1 MPSPRADR
9 RRLAEAGIGAGLIGG
24 AVMVWRALVFL
35 PETASTPIRLVDGP
49 RLRPASALEL
59 PPAPADTAASAVLL
73 FAGDIMQHRRQAGDD
88 FTASYAGIALLVS
101 RADLAIANLEFPV
114 DTTRPV
120 GPPLGSTTF
129 NGSARHVDAIAAAG
143 FDLLQ
148 TANNHLYDQG
158 AAGVANTWR
167 LLRSRGLEPVGTA
180 PTLAELERAPVV
192 VREVRGMRVGFVA
205 YTFPPNRYPGA
216 RGGLAWPPRD
226 MPAFAL
232 GFGEWDAEYRA
243 AGMELF
249 RRHAALARAQ
259 GVDLLVALVHW
270 GEEWHLQPS
279 DDQRRA
285 AHDLVDAGFDLVVGG
300 HSHVINGAEIYRGR
314 LIAYS
319 LGDLLADFAPM
330 EPRAGALLEVRV
342 VRAKG
347 QAPRVTGFT
356 WHPTLVERKGHRIE
370 LVRPGDPGEPG
381 RAAAFVRS
389 RLDRPGSRAAGP

>member
-1 MPSPRADR
+1 MLRTDSRG
-9 RRLAEAGIGAGLIGG
+9 LAEAGVGASLIGG
-24 AVMVWRALVFL
+24 VAMVLRTLVF
-35 PETASTPIRLVDGP
+35 PSEPASTPIRLVDGP
-49 RLRPASALEL
+49 RLRPASALDL
-59 PPAPADTAASAVLL
+59 PAPPMDTAASAVLL

-88 FTASYAGIALLVS
+88 FTASYAGIAPLVS

-114 DTTRPV
+114 DTARPV
-120 GPPLGSTTF
+120 GPGPGSTTF
-129 NGSARHVDAIAAAG
+129 NGSPRHVNAIAAAG

-158 AAGVANTWR
+158 ADGVANTWR
-167 LLRSRGLEPVGTA
+167 LLRSRGLEAVGTA
-180 PTLAELERAPVV
+180 PTLAELERAPLV
-192 VREVRGMRVGFVA
+192 VRQVRGMRVGFAA

-226 MPAFAL
+226 MPAFSL

-243 AGMELF
+243 AGLELF

-319 LGDLLADFAPM
+319 LGDLIADFPPM
-330 EPRAGALLEVRV
+330 EPRTGVLLEVRV

-347 QAPRVTGFT
+347 QAPNVTGFA
-356 WHPTLVERKGHRIE
+356 WHPTLVERNGHRIH
-370 LVRPGDPGEPG
+370 LVRRGDPGERG
-381 RAAAFVRS
+381 RAAAFAHS
-389 RLDRPGSRAAGP
+389 RLDGSGSRAGP